1 MQSLRDNQPDSRKRG
16 EHLSKDGKWR
26 SFPKVPHRLQ
36 YVISGNCFGKVKI
49 IGGTVPLSLQ
59 TTAQLKLNGFLKAQR
74 ENRNKIDPPKFSEAV
89 ELFDNEL
96 ADDSTMKPRGK
107 ERRVDCITKLQRTC
121 VIGSRHII

>member
-1 MQSLRDNQPDSRKRG
+1 M
-16 EHLSKDGKWR
+16 SKDGKWR